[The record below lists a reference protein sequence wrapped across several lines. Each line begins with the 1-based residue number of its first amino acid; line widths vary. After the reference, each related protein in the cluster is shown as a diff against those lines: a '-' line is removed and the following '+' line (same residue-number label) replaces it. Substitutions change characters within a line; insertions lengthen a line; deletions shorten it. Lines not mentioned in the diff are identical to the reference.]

1 MSDGGRGSHGSSP
14 SSPRSGPLAD
24 LQAPL
29 LASPRS
35 RSSSLSAMQ
44 PVVPSL
50 QPLALAD
57 DHLPMTPPRS
67 RSTSLS
73 AMQPVVPSLR
83 VVPQVD
89 AREPLSSPRS
99 RSSSLS
105 SPMIP
110 MQGPRSGQMESFGPV
125 PSPVERRA
133 VIASPV
139 PELQGSAD
147 RHASSADSH
156 ALVLPDPQRRLLQMP
171 LSQMPLSQMQPHSP
185 RRDTAISIN
194 EAPHERS
201 ALLSPMPQPM
211 SQPQPQSQSDGQGWS
226 PTAVNVAT
234 IAAQTTDA
242 IGAGLSLSTAIVPHS
257 ATVRNLV
264 SGSSWAVSGAIGTAT
279 GRGTNAPLT
288 TATGVLNTL
297 AGASSVASTAFGTVE
312 SPSWQ
317 ADQAS
322 PYSAYA
328 SNALWAGAGLATIA
342 DGVNTMR
349 GAKNWSAT
357 FAGTAQV
364 LSGAANVVAGTAGG
378 LSTYW
383 QGQNPVDPRA
393 ATAAMVSGAAWV
405 TGSAFG
411 AIGAGLS
418 WYSRRGSASPSASP
432 AHPEQIV

>member
-57 DHLPMTPPRS
+57 DHVPMTPPRS

-171 LSQMPLSQMQPHSP
+171 LSQMQPHSP

-201 ALLSPMPQPM
+201 ALLSPM
-211 SQPQPQSQSDGQGWS
+211 SQPQPQPQSDAQGWS

-288 TATGVLNTL
+288 TATGVLNAL

>member
-1 MSDGGRGSHGSSP
+1 M
-14 SSPRSGPLAD
+14 
-24 LQAPL
+24 

-50 QPLALAD
+50 QPVVLPDAHA
-57 DHLPMTPPRS
+57 PMTPPRS
-67 RSTSLS
+67 RSSSLS

-89 AREPLSSPRS
+89 GREPMSPPRS

-105 SPMIP
+105 SPVIP
-110 MQGPRSGQMESFGPV
+110 MQGPRSGQMEPFGTV

-133 VIASPV
+133 VVASPM

-156 ALVLPDPQRRLLQMP
+156 AFVLPDSQRR
-171 LSQMPLSQMQPHSP
+171 LSQMPLSQMPPHSP
-185 RRDTAISIN
+185 RRDTAININ

-201 ALLSPMPQPM
+201 ALLSSM
-211 SQPQPQSQSDGQGWS
+211 PQPQSQSEGQGWS

-264 SGSSWAVSGAIGTAT
+264 SGSSWAVSGAISTAT

-288 TATGVLNTL
+288 TGTGVLNAL
-297 AGASSVASTAFGTVE
+297 AGASSVASTAFGTVD

-322 PYSAYA
+322 LYSSYA

-349 GAKNWSAT
+349 GARNWSAT
-357 FAGTAQV
+357 FAGTAQIA
-364 LSGAANVVAGTAGG
+364 SGAANMVAGAAGA

-418 WYSRRGSASPSASP
+418 WYSRRGSASPSITS

>member
-29 LASPRS
+29 LTPPRS

-44 PVVPSL
+44 PVVPSQ
-50 QPLALAD
+50 QPVALPG
-57 DHLPMTPPRS
+57 DHALMPPPRS
-67 RSTSLS
+67 RSSSLS
-73 AMQPVVPSLR
+73 AMQPMVPSLQL
-83 VVPQVD
+83 VPQVD
-89 AREPLSSPRS
+89 DREPSSSPRS

-105 SPMIP
+105 SPVIP
-110 MQGPRSGQMESFGPV
+110 MQGPRSGQMEPFGPV

-156 ALVLPDPQRRLLQMP
+156 ALVLPVPQRRL
-171 LSQMPLSQMQPHSP
+171 SQMKPHSP
-185 RRDTAISIN
+185 RRDTAININ

-201 ALLSPMPQPM
+201 ALLSPMPQ
-211 SQPQPQSQSDGQGWS
+211 SQSDRQGWS

-242 IGAGLSLSTAIVPHS
+242 IGAGLSLSTAIAPQS

-264 SGSSWAVSGAIGTAT
+264 SGSSWAVSGAISTAT

-288 TATGVLNTL
+288 TGTGVLNAL
-297 AGASSVASTAFGTVE
+297 AGATSVASTAFGTVE

-322 PYSAYA
+322 PYSSYA

-364 LSGAANVVAGTAGG
+364 LSGAANMVAGTAGG

-405 TGSAFG
+405 AGSAFG

-418 WYSRRGSASPSASP
+418 WYSRRGSDSASS

>member
-1 MSDGGRGSHGSSP
+1 MSDGGRGSHGSSS

-29 LASPRS
+29 LASSRSRSSSLSAMQPVVPNPQPVALADDHALMPPPRS

-50 QPLALAD
+50 QL
-57 DHLPMTPPRS
+57 
-67 RSTSLS
+67 
-73 AMQPVVPSLR
+73 
-83 VVPQVD
+83 VPQVD
-89 AREPLSSPRS
+89 GREPMSSPRS

-105 SPMIP
+105 SPVIP
-110 MQGPRSGQMESFGPV
+110 MQGPRSGQMEPFGPL

-171 LSQMPLSQMQPHSP
+171 LSQMSPHSP
-185 RRDTAISIN
+185 RRDTAININ

-201 ALLSPMPQPM
+201 ALLSPM
-211 SQPQPQSQSDGQGWS
+211 SQPQPQPQSDAQGWS
-226 PTAVNVAT
+226 PMAVNVAT

-242 IGAGLSLSTAIVPHS
+242 IGAGLSLSTAIVPQS

-264 SGSSWAVSGAIGTAT
+264 SGSSWAVSGAISTAT

-288 TATGVLNTL
+288 TGTGVLNAL

-418 WYSRRGSASPSASP
+418 WYSRRGSASPSP